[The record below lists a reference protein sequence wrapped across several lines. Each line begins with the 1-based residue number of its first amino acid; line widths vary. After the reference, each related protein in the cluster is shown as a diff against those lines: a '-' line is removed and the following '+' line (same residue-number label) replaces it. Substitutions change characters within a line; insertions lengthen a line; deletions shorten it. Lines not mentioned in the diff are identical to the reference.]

1 LHVNGI
7 VDIAKGPR
15 VQVKVTVQSL
25 NVSDLFWF
33 LVDTGATYTQLSE
46 ADCLKLGI
54 AKNKFV
60 ETKEEVYTAGEIMKQ
75 YVLPDKV
82 RLTVGDKSYDF
93 EPMRVLI
100 YQGNEAEKRK
110 RFLENVLSIMGR
122 DLIRLHVIRLT
133 RNRITFD

>member
-1 LHVNGI
+1 LRINGI
-7 VDIAKGPR
+7 VDSAKGPR
-15 VQVKVTVQSL
+15 VQVKVTVHSL

-60 ETKEEVYTAGEIMKQ
+60 ETNEEVYTAGEIMKQ
-75 YVLPDKV
+75 YVLAEKV
-82 RLTVGDKSYDF
+82 RLALGDKNYDF

-100 YQGNEAEKRK
+100 YQGNDYEKRK

-122 DLIRLHVIRLT
+122 DLIRLHAIRLT